1 MVSSGADI
9 QTENGFIKLHPA
21 ILELLARQTLSGR
34 EFRCLMLLF
43 RKTYGYHKKEDRISL
58 SQWEQGTG
66 IPRTRVG
73 AVLAEL
79 VAKNVITRTDNG
91 ANRPATWGFNKHFE
105 TWQVSE
111 TVTLEGDSLETE
123 AKETVTLQGDTSVTL
138 EGDSLEPTVTL
149 QGDKTVTLQGDNK
162 RKKDN
167 VKVRAPKPPKEPTP
181 NGVMFERLC
190 FILFKHSNTKNGLTD
205 KQRGLLN
212 SESKRLRDLGATPDD
227 LADWY
232 KQGWRMEWPGNQG
245 QHPRVEQVI
254 AGVTAWVERRNGKC
268 SELDEQPPA
277 APTANGKITGFSLA
291 ELTGGD

>member
-79 VAKNVITRTDNG
+79 VAKNIITKTDNG

-105 TWQVSE
+105 TWQCE
-111 TVTLEGDSLETE
+111 QTVTLEGVSLEAE
-123 AKETVTLQGDTSVTL
+123 AQETVTLQGDTSVTL
-138 EGDSLEPTVTL
+138 EGTTLTATVPLE
-149 QGDKTVTLQGDNK
+149 GDKTVTLQGDHK
-162 RKKDN
+162 RKKDTN
-167 VKVRAPKPPKEPTP
+167 NPTGDDCASLEVSLVEKFNSALKEMNATKNKVPHLI
-181 NGVMFERLC
+181 GIYRLC
-190 FILFKHSNTKNGLTD
+190 FGRTN
-205 KQRGLLN
+205 
-212 SESKRLRDLGATPDD
+212 EP
-227 LADWY
+227 
-232 KQGWRMEWPGNQG
+232 
-245 QHPRVEQVI
+245 
-254 AGVTAWVERRNGKC
+254 
-268 SELDEQPPA
+268 
-277 APTANGKITGFSLA
+277 
-291 ELTGGD
+291 TGGELAGAAKAVGSASLLAKYMFELVPRPPVGPVLPYIIATEAARKKRAAQFGGNREISEVQFATNGGDIYG